1 MLGYRFG
8 FEAYAKTKA
17 KEAAKRS
24 LKTTE
29 VLLDAE
35 GHALT

>member
-1 MLGYRFG
+1 MLADRFSC
-8 FEAYAKTKA
+8 EAYAEKKE

-35 GHALT
+35 DHTIT